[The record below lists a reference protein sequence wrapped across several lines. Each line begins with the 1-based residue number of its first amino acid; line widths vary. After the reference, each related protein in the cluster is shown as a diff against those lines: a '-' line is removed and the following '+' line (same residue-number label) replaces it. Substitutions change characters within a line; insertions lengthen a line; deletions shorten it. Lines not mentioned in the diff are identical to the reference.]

1 MHHKPYTLPI
11 FLTAA
16 IFEMTHEINILL
28 MSTTSNVGHA
38 FNTSKSYK
46 RVWIAKCSESGV
58 NLSVEPYSKER
69 GSAVFWLLHFLSL
82 LLDGISFLLSP
93 GCSSSDVI
101 LNDFHSKL
109 GRIHIIGLF
118 PHTREGSIC
127 LASWGG
133 HAIYVWTAEQ
143 GSGVVFILQH
153 AYSEIRLWKAG
164 YLKYTQPFK
173 SLGSLQPKLIT
184 NSVFMKCPTINSFNS

>member
-1 MHHKPYTLPI
+1 MYHKPYTLRL

-16 IFEMTHEINILL
+16 IFEMTHEINLLL

-46 RVWIAKCSESGV
+46 RVWIAKCSESGI
-58 NLSVEPYSKER
+58 NLSVEPYSEER

-82 LLDGISFLLSP
+82 LLDGVSFLLSP

-109 GRIHIIGLF
+109 GRIHIRVVSPYMRRKHLF
-118 PHTREGSIC
+118 GIMGWTCYLC
-127 LASWGG
+127 LDCS
-133 HAIYVWTAEQ
+133 TA
-143 GSGVVFILQH
+143 GSGVVFILQR
-153 AYSEIRLWKAG
+153 AYSEIRLRKAG
-164 YLKYTQPFK
+164 YLKYTLPFK
-173 SLGSLQPKLIT
+173 SLGSVRFFI
-184 NSVFMKCPTINSFNS
+184 FFINTFIQ